1 MDSGYQLIDI
11 LLFAGIAGFLVFRLR
26 SVLGRRTGLE
36 QRRDPFQPPPATPPP
51 AGAPAAPPRLR
62 AVNGGAA
69 PADATPAGAAPAGPS
84 ATLKAADPSFADDPF
99 LQGARGAF
107 EIIVNAFAKGDKA
120 VLAPLLSKEVSQSFL
135 GAIDTRRAAN
145 ETMETKLGA
154 IKSAEI
160 VDSAVEG
167 STGFVTVKFVTDQAN
182 VTRAAD
188 GKIVDGDP
196 DRVSEH
202 VDFWTFA
209 RSLRARDPN
218 WMLVATKSP

>member
-1 MDSGYQLIDI
+1 MDGGYQIIDI
-11 LLFAGIAGFLVFRLR
+11 LLFAAIAGFLVFRLR

-36 QRRDPFQPPPATPPP
+36 QRRDPFQPPSAPP
-51 AGAPAAPPRLR
+51 AAPVAPAPPPRLR

-69 PADATPAGAAPAGPS
+69 PAGAVGPAAV
-84 ATLKAADPSFADDPF
+84 LKAADPSFADEPF

-107 EIIVNAFAKGDKA
+107 EMIVNAFAAGDKA
-120 VLAPLLSKEVSQSFL
+120 ALQPLLSKEVAQSFM

-145 ETMETKLGA
+145 ETMETKVVA
-154 IKSAEI
+154 MKSAEL

-167 STGFVTVKFVTDQAN
+167 STGFVTVKFVTDQSN

-188 GKIVDGDP
+188 GKVVDGDP

>member
-1 MDSGYQLIDI
+1 MSRVDGGYQIIDI
-11 LLFAGIAGFLVFRLR
+11 LLFAAIAGFLVFRLR

-36 QRRDPFQPPPATPPP
+36 QRRDPFQPPSAPP
-51 AGAPAAPPRLR
+51 AAPAAPPRLR

-69 PADATPAGAAPAGPS
+69 PAAPAGAAGPA
-84 ATLKAADPSFADDPF
+84 AVLKAADPSFADEAF

-107 EIIVNAFAKGDKA
+107 EMIVNAFAAGDKA
-120 VLAPLLSKEVSQSFL
+120 ALQPLLSKEVAQSFM
-135 GAIDTRRAAN
+135 GAIDARRAAN
-145 ETMETKLGA
+145 ETMETKLVA
-154 IKSAEI
+154 MKSAEL

-167 STGFVTVKFVTDQAN
+167 STGFVTVKFVTDQSN
-182 VTRAAD
+182 VTHAAD
-188 GKIVDGDP
+188 GKVVDGDP

>member
-1 MDSGYQLIDI
+1 MDNGYQLIDI

-36 QRRDPFQPPPATPPP
+36 QRRDPFQPPPAPPP

-69 PADATPAGAAPAGPS
+69 PADASPAGAAPAGPS

-135 GAIDTRRAAN
+135 GAIDARRAAN